1 MSKSTSTDR
10 QTAANRANAALS
22 TGPRTEHGK
31 SVSSRNSTTHGLTSD
46 TLVIFHWESQDS
58 FNALQDAFHARF
70 RPLDAV
76 EASLVDR
83 MVDTTWRRNR
93 AIAMETTL
101 LDLDI
106 AVNEDELLEMVS
118 SETATGLL
126 RMALA
131 FRNRHGENTCIAIQR
146 LLNGIERSYSRARH
160 ELQLLQKDRFN
171 NITVDELLAL
181 ANQPPAAEPT
191 AAPTATTDGAN
202 DADKPQ
208 QTTNNT
214 ENSKTNPTP
223 RPNTPESSPVD
234 PAGDR
239 Q

>member
-1 MSKSTSTDR
+1 MSTTTSDR
-10 QTAANRANAALS
+10 RNAANRANAALS

-31 SVSSRNSTTHGLTSD
+31 SVSSRNAATHGLTSE
-46 TLVIFHWESQDS
+46 TLVIFHWESQDA
-58 FNALQDAFHARF
+58 FNALQQAFHARF
-70 RPLDAV
+70 RPLDDV
-76 EASLVDR
+76 EAILVDR

-160 ELQLLQKDRFN
+160 ELQLMQKDRFN
-171 NITVDELLAL
+171 NITIDELLAL
-181 ANQPPAAEPT
+181 SEET
-191 AAPTATTDGAN
+191 TATPDEE
-202 DADKPQ
+202 Q
-208 QTTNNT
+208 QTAQPRQAGSSPKSNSYSDIH
-214 ENSKTNPTP
+214 ENSKSNP
-223 RPNTPESSPVD
+223 RPSSATPANNTAD

-239 Q
+239 N

>member
-1 MSKSTSTDR
+1 MSTTSDR
-10 QTAANRANAALS
+10 RTAANRANAALS
-22 TGPRTEHGK
+22 TGPRTEQGK
-31 SVSSRNSTTHGLTSD
+31 SVSSRNAATHGLTSE
-46 TLVIFHWESQDS
+46 TLVIFHWESQDA
-58 FNALQDAFHARF
+58 FNALQQAFHARF

-76 EASLVDR
+76 EALLVDR

-126 RMALA
+126 RMSLA

-146 LLNGIERSYSRARH
+146 LLNGIEHSYSRARH

-181 ANQPPAAEPT
+181 TNETAPGDPPVAAAEEEEEQQQEAGPT
-191 AAPTATTDGAN
+191 SNSYNEMRENEKSNPMPRPLTPK
-202 DADKPQ
+202 DAG
-208 QTTNNT
+208 
-214 ENSKTNPTP
+214 PTP
-223 RPNTPESSPVD
+223 GR
-234 PAGDR
+234 GC
-239 Q
+239 